1 MKFQYVNYWNET
13 LLYLLGWL
21 VFIATIKFV
30 RLLRFNKRYTLYLE
44 LIDNL
49 CIGSSGWMIS
59 A

>member
-30 RLLRFNKRYTLYLE
+30 RLLRFNKRY
-44 LIDNL
+44 I
-49 CIGSSGWMIS
+49 
-59 A
+59 